1 MNCQETQRWL
11 EAYCDGELDMPRGL
25 ELEQHLRD
33 CPACAQSRKHVTLAG
48 KQIRAA
54 AFNAPE
60 NLQERIRAAVLPERK
75 HNNSTSRPVRPW
87 FFWGLSTAAA
97 SLVLA
102 FILAQTVFRP
112 GPDGLVLNEIADS
125 HIRSLIGNHLVDVAS
140 SDQHTVRPW
149 FEGKVDF
156 APAVPDLS
164 ARGFEIVGGRLDYIS
179 GRPAAALVYRS
190 RKHYISLFIWP
201 SGAANKAVQSI
212 GFESKPA
219 QRGYEVLHWNS
230 GGMSHWAISEISS
243 DELRDFAKAFASE
256 LAGH

>member
-1 MNCQETQRWL
+1 MNCQEIQRWL
-11 EAYCDGELDMPRGL
+11 DAYCDGELDLPLSL

-33 CPACAQSRKHVTLAG
+33 CTACAQARQNVTIAG

-54 AFNAPE
+54 AFDAPVD
-60 NLQERIRAAVLPERK
+60 LQRRIRAAVLPDIKRDK
-75 HNNSTSRPVRPW
+75 LAPRPFRSW
-87 FFWGLSTAAA
+87 LAWGLSAAAA

-102 FILAQTVFRP
+102 LVLAQTVFRP
-112 GPDGLVLNEIADS
+112 GAEGTVLNEIADS

-164 ARGFEIVGGRLDYIS
+164 AHRFEIIGGRLDYIN
-179 GRPAAALVYRS
+179 GHPAATLVYQC

-201 SGAANKAVQSI
+201 SGAAHPAAQPLR
-212 GFESKPA
+212 FERQQA
-219 QRGYEVLHWNS
+219 QRGYEVLRWKS
-230 GGMSHWAISEISS
+230 GSMSYWAISEISPE
-243 DELRDFAKAFASE
+243 ELREFAKAFARE
-256 LAGH
+256 EAGR